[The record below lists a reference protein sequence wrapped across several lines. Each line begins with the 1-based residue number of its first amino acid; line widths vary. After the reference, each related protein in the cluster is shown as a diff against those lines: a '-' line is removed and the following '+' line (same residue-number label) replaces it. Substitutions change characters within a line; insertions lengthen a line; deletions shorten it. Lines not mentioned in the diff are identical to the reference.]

1 MPIPQVGD
9 IAPDFEVATDNGDVV
24 RLSDYRG
31 KRVLLYFYP
40 KADTPGCTTQACNIR
55 DSYHKFQ
62 ELGVVVLGASPDSVE
77 AQAEFKRKYKLPF
90 TLLADEARTVA
101 NLYGL
106 DGTHHIMYQGVE
118 HVITGVRRSTFV
130 INEEGVVTVSQFGV
144 DPANNT
150 AEVLALLA
158 QDVNAE
164 G

>member
-55 DSYHKFQ
+55 DSYGKFQ
-62 ELGVVVLGASPDSVE
+62 ELDVVVLGASPDSVE
-77 AQAEFKRKYKLPF
+77 AQADFKRKYKLPF
-90 TLLADEARTVA
+90 TLLADEAHTVA
-101 NLYGL
+101 DLYGL
-106 DGTHHIMYQGVE
+106 YGTHRITYQGIE
-118 HVITGVRRSTFV
+118 HVITGVRRSTFIV
-130 INEEGVVTVSQFGV
+130 DEAGIVTLSQFGV

-150 AEVLALLA
+150 AEVLALLT
-158 QDVNAE
+158 QNASTE